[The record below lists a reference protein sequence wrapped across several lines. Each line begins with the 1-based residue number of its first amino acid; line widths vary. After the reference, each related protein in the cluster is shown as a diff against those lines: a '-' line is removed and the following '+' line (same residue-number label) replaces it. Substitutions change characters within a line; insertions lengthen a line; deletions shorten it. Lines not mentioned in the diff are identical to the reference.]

1 MWFSICGSSRVFP
14 MSKKT
19 FDTEYELL
27 VWYESNRSFEYLR
40 DVYVHFGQMIGSSG
54 AEYCDLEA
62 IKSDF
67 SADIDYLST
76 LKKYNILRHQCN
88 DKLRY
93 DEKGFH
99 LEGHTFETL
108 KDVKK
113 ALKN

>member
-1 MWFSICGSSRVFP
+1 MNKNVFV
-14 MSKKT
+14 
-19 FDTEYELL
+19 TEYELL
-27 VWYESNRSFEYLR
+27 VWYESNRSFLYLR
-40 DVYVHFGQMIGSSG
+40 DVYVHFGQMIGSSHAG
-54 AEYCDLEA
+54 YCDLEA

-76 LKKYNILRHQCN
+76 LKKYNTLRHQCN

-113 ALKN
+113 ALKNKAFL